1 MTHAIRVHEYGGPE
15 VMKWE
20 SVDVPAPGPGQAL
33 IRQTAV
39 GLNYIDT
46 YIRTGAYPQPS
57 LPFTLGMEGAGEVV
71 AVGKGVKNV
80 KPGDK
85 IAYAGAI
92 GSYAEERLIAADRLV
107 KRPKEVSDK
116 QAAAM
121 MLQGMTAR
129 YLLRK
134 TYKVKEGTVILFHAA
149 AGGVGLIASQWAKH
163 LGATVIGT
171 AGSKEKCEL
180 ARKHGCKHVINYR
193 EENFVERVKEIT
205 KGKGV
210 DVVYDSVG
218 KDTWP
223 ASLDCLKPLG
233 LMVTFG
239 QSSGALP
246 AVNLAILA
254 QKGSLFL
261 TRPTLQTYIAKREDL
276 EETAKDLFRVVAKG
290 KVKLRVNQTFPLSE
304 AVEAHRALESRQT
317 TGSTVLIP

>member
-20 SVDVPAPGPGQAL
+20 TVDVPAPGPGQAL
-33 IRQTAV
+33 IRHTAV

-46 YIRTGAYPQPS
+46 YQRTGAYPQPS
-57 LPFTLGMEGAGEVV
+57 LPFTLGMEGAGEVL

-80 KPGDK
+80 KPGDQ

-92 GSYAEERLIAADRLV
+92 GSYSEERVIPADRLV
-107 KRPKEVSDK
+107 KRPKGVSDK

-134 TYKVKEGTVILFHAA
+134 TYKVKDGTVMLFHAA
-149 AGGVGLIASQWAKH
+149 AGGVGLIACQWAKH

-171 AGSKEKCEL
+171 AGSKEKCDL
-180 ARKHGCKHVINYR
+180 AKKHGCKHVINYR
-193 EENFVERVKEIT
+193 EEDFVERVKEIT

-223 ASLDCLKPLG
+223 TSLDCLKPRG
-233 LMVTFG
+233 LLVSFG
-239 QSSGALP
+239 QSSGAIAP
-246 AVNLAILA
+246 VNLGILA
-254 QKGSLFL
+254 QKGSLYL
-261 TRPTLQTYIAKREDL
+261 TRPTLQTHIASREDL
-276 EETAKDLFRVVAKG
+276 EETAKDLFKVVDKG
-290 KVKLRVNQTFPLSE
+290 IVKLRVNQTFPLSE
-304 AVEAHRALESRQT
+304 AVAAHRALEGRET